1 MWDGI
6 PLHDFAVG
14 DMYLK
19 EKNVIT
25 LQQGRGNRGIN
36 PTDWIPFA
44 KTLYDDCADPKNY
57 FPKGK

>member
-1 MWDGI
+1 
-6 PLHDFAVG
+6 
-14 DMYLK
+14 MYLK